1 MHLRTFVIVL
11 LSLGLTFS
19 GAAAP
24 GEDPPA
30 PPRSPK
36 DGLAGAVDE
45 RTQQFLKK
53 IQPNIDR
60 GLEWLA
66 KQQKRDGRWEANDGH
81 YPIAMTAL
89 AGLAFLAEGST
100 IRQGRYAENIDKAVD
115 FLLTRVQKKTGMI
128 GNPNYQREQYRYMY
142 GHGFSTLFLSQ
153 VYGEESDEFR
163 RRELEKVLT
172 GAVDFIGKA
181 QTKLGGW
188 GYLTAQEGQEFDE
201 GSVTITQLQALRA
214 AKNAGIPVAH
224 EIIEKAKEYLRKS
237 TVIVRRDNDPRREEA
252 AVVYSLQQRQ
262 EMQRPPLTAAGIA
275 CMFSAGEYE
284 SELAVKWLNYCQRM
298 IPISASDNNDVFRQW
313 EYTHF
318 YYAQVLYILGDDRHA
333 KMRPDLA
340 EDRLL
345 TWSGYR
351 DAIFDILIRKQN
363 ADGSWSHNQVGPV
376 YTTALYLIIMQLDKG
391 HVPIYQR

>member
-1 MHLRTFVIVL
+1 MQKRAVILTISL
-11 LSLGLTFS
+11 LAGIWS
-19 GAAAP
+19 GAFGWPQDAKPTQAKES
-24 GEDPPA
+24 GRTSA
-30 PPRSPK
+30 I
-36 DGLAGAVDE
+36 DE
-45 RTQQFLKK
+45 RTQRLLQKN
-53 IQPNIDR
+53 QPHIDR
-60 GLEWLA
+60 GLAWLA
-66 KQQKRDGRWEANDGH
+66 QQQKRDGHWEANEGH

-142 GHGFSTLFLSQ
+142 GHGFATLFLSQ

-188 GYLTAQEGQEFDE
+188 GYLTAQEGQDFDE

-237 TVIVRRDNDPRREEA
+237 TVIVRRETDPRKEEA

-284 SELAVKWLNYCQRM
+284 SDLAVKWLNYCQRM
-298 IPISASDNNDVFRQW
+298 IPISSSDNNDVFRQW

-318 YYAQVLYILGDDRHA
+318 YYAQVLYTLGDDRHA
-333 KMRPDLA
+333 KMRPDLP
-340 EDRLL
+340 DDKLL
-345 TWSGYR
+345 KWSRYR
-351 DAIFDILIRKQN
+351 ESIFDILIRKQN

-376 YTTALYLIIMQLDKG
+376 YTTALYLIMMQLDKG
-391 HVPIYQR
+391 NVPIYQR